1 MFDYDGKYVNHIGLQ
16 YNSTRKICG
25 KPYISEALCNHH
37 SKEYHGSKP
46 EPPAEADDNKH
57 DQEAMI
63 PYRKAVDITPEGEL
77 DKNRS
82 VAPLHGT
89 CDECEIDWVFE
100 SNLKLH
106 KNVHHTKFTRVQSVM
121 KIEIRSPNEK
131 MKSSLRHLQ
140 PGLMDHFE
148 PFFKNQKSQ
157 FKITEQIKRME
168 GFSDKINLSS
178 DSTNEDET

>member
-1 MFDYDGKYVNHIGLQ
+1 MY
-16 YNSTRKICG
+16 
-25 KPYISEALCNHH
+25 
-37 SKEYHGSKP
+37 
-46 EPPAEADDNKH
+46 
-57 DQEAMI
+57 
-63 PYRKAVDITPEGEL
+63 
-77 DKNRS
+77 
-82 VAPLHGT
+82 
-89 CDECEIDWVFE
+89 
-100 SNLKLH
+100 
-106 KNVHHTKFTRVQSVM
+106 HTKFTRVQSVM

-178 DSTNEDET
+178 DSTNEDESSLPSNDSGFVGLNAENWKKMNEMKALYPYI